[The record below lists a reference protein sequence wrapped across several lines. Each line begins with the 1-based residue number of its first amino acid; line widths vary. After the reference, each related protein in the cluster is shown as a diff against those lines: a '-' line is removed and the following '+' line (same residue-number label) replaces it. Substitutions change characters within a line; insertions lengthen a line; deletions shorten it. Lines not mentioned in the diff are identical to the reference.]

1 MSYRSKVCWS
11 ARSSGGF
18 FLRSPCARSAIRSG
32 YASSLSSGY
41 RRLRQ
46 YRRRPKLRRSPPVCQ
61 LNKPT
66 QCEVHLAPREASP
79 GQLAAW
85 AWLWTRLLGQGSRV
99 PDTRQ
104 PQDPVEPGAAT
115 VATVGS
121 GHTLLSEHTR
131 VHHDLGYTVSSM
143 KGGTDYVTVSRY
155 PHSYHR
161 RVRFDKLDRGRVY
174 GTGALL

>member
-1 MSYRSKVCWS
+1 M
-11 ARSSGGF
+11 
-18 FLRSPCARSAIRSG
+18 
-32 YASSLSSGY
+32 
-41 RRLRQ
+41 
-46 YRRRPKLRRSPPVCQ
+46 CQ

>member
-1 MSYRSKVCWS
+1 
-11 ARSSGGF
+11 
-18 FLRSPCARSAIRSG
+18 
-32 YASSLSSGY
+32 
-41 RRLRQ
+41 
-46 YRRRPKLRRSPPVCQ
+46 VCQ

-131 VHHDLGYTVSSM
+131 QKFPLGKCRVVLTIYCFDVSC
-143 KGGTDYVTVSRY
+143 GF
-155 PHSYHR
+155 P
-161 RVRFDKLDRGRVY
+161 KLLFVPM
-174 GTGALL
+174 